1 METPAGRIAVL
12 SDIHGVL
19 PALESV
25 LAEPEVTS
33 ADRIVLT
40 GDLAAGPQ
48 PRETLD
54 RLASLG
60 DRAVWIRGNADRE
73 LVELARGEVSTVP
86 DPIAPWAAAQ
96 LRADQVALLAGL
108 PLTATL
114 EVAGLGP
121 VLFCHATPRDD
132 EEVVLADSRLERWG
146 DVLGSVRPEVAVVVC
161 GHTHMPF
168 SRLAHGR
175 LVVQPGQR
183 RDAVRPGRSA
193 LGAARAGG
201 AAAADRVRRRG
212 GLRPRCRAVV
222 VPGRRGMGGL
232 LHQRPGHRR
241 GGPGRHGPP
250 GRPGRR
256 ERPRGAEPPRLK
268 ATWISATTWAGARV
282 ICGQVK
288 CTTS

>member
-1 METPAGRIAVL
+1 METPASRIAVL

-25 LAEPEVTS
+25 LAEPEVAG

-54 RLASLG
+54 RLGSLG

-73 LVELARGEVSTVP
+73 LVQLARGEVNTVP

-114 EVAGLGP
+114 EVAGLGS

-132 EEVVLADSRLERWG
+132 EEVVLADSRLERWA
-146 DVLGSVRPEVAVVVC
+146 DVLGSVGPEVAVVVC

-175 LVVQPGQR
+175 LVVNPGSVGMPYGRAGAHWALLGPGVQLR
-183 RDAVRPGRSA
+183 RTVFDARAACARVAAQSSYP
-193 LGAARAGG
+193 GAAEWADFYLNARATDAEALAVMG
-201 AAAADRVRRRG
+201 
-212 GLRPRCRAVV
+212 PRD
-222 VPGRRGMGGL
+222 
-232 LHQRPGHRR
+232 
-241 GGPGRHGPP
+241 
-250 GRPGRR
+250 GRPG
-256 ERPRGAEPPRLK
+256 
-268 ATWISATTWAGARV
+268 
-282 ICGQVK
+282 
-288 CTTS
+288 